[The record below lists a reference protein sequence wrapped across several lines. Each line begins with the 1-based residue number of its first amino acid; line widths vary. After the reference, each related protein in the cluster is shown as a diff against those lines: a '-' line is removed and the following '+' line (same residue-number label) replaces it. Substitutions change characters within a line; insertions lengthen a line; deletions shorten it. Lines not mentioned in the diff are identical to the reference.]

1 MTIRLLFI
9 LTILT
14 NPTWGQSSADND
26 ILEIIKIGVRE
37 NRLPRQLINNV
48 DSIYETSAKQQ
59 YPKSNTQYY
68 PLTIPV
74 QWTKENGLK
83 QGENIKW
90 DKIEVWVWGG
100 EDLFLYDV
108 YWITPSNIKSKADKI
123 TFDFSTHTWFDKK
136 VKYYKGTV
144 KAKKVRGQWIV
155 RSSKMTETENTFD
168 AWKKLREG
176 NTR

>member
-9 LTILT
+9 LTFLT
-14 NPTWGQSSADND
+14 NTTWGQSSANND

-48 DSIYETSAKQQ
+48 DSIYETSVKRQ
-59 YPKSNTQYY
+59 YSKNNPQHY

-90 DKIEVWVWGG
+90 DKIEIWVWGE
-100 EDLFLYDV
+100 EDFFMYDV
-108 YWITPSNIKSKADKI
+108 YWITPSNIKRKGDKL
-123 TFDFSTHTWFDKK
+123 TFDYSTHTWLDKK
-136 VKYYKGTV
+136 VKYYKGTL
-144 KAKKVRGQWIV
+144 KAEKVSGQWIV
-155 RSSKMTETENTFD
+155 NSSKMTETKNTFD
-168 AWKKLREG
+168 AWKKLKEG
-176 NTR
+176 NER